1 MAESGSMDL
10 LGIGAVASAA
20 GSLPKWYQAWKQSN
34 LADDMQKDLKRP
46 AFEIPKSE
54 QEALQSAR
62 AQAGMT
68 RLPGQSAM
76 EGRLDQ
82 NTANQI
88 NTIERMGTGGA
99 NDINAASRAYGM
111 QQEGENALG
120 VNAANMFL
128 GNQQV
133 LRNELNNNAEWQN
146 KQWQWDKQMPYE
158 TSARAIAALRQS
170 SAENL
175 NSAVGDI
182 TGGISNMALAGYMG
196 GGKLNFG
203 GDKTGT
209 TGMPTTNPQSS
220 QTDFMGLMDKRQADM
235 MGGGYGNLS
244 GGTLGNQGVATNFGN
259 NNSPYTNPFN
269 DIARKPL
276 FQTFSDFGGGYTPSF
291 K

>member
-1 MAESGSMDL
+1 MALPL
-10 LGIGAVASAA
+10 LALGAAASAA

-34 LADDMQKDLKRP
+34 LADEMQKDLKRP
-46 AFEIPKSE
+46 DFEIPQSE
-54 QEALQSAR
+54 IESLQSAQ

-88 NTIERMGTGGA
+88 NTIQRMGTGGA

-111 QQEGENALG
+111 QQEGENTLG
-120 VNAANMFL
+120 LNAANMFL
-128 GNQQV
+128 GNQQI
-133 LRNELNNNAEWQN
+133 LRNELNQNAEWQN

-158 TSARAIAALRQS
+158 TSARAIAALKQS

-182 TGGISNMALAGYMG
+182 TGGLSNMALAGYMG
-196 GGKLNFG
+196 QTKGFDLSGNKTGSPVVTTPATSETPGNLFG
-203 GDKTGT
+203 GNYGFSPKKEEF
-209 TGMPTTNPQSS
+209 SS
-220 QTDFMGLMDKRQADM
+220 FSDF
-235 MGGGYGNLS
+235 NTS
-244 GGTLGNQGVATNFGN
+244 V
-259 NNSPYTNPFN
+259 NNSEATSNNASNNLFGGNYGFTQ
-269 DIARKPL
+269 RKPL
-276 FQTFSDFGGGYTPSF
+276 FSTFSDFGGGYTPRF

>member
-1 MAESGSMDL
+1 MPLPL
-10 LGIGAVASAA
+10 LAIGAIASAA

-46 AFEIPKSE
+46 DFEIPKSE
-54 QEALQSAR
+54 IESLQSAQ

-68 RLPGQSAM
+68 RMPGQSAM

-88 NTIERMGTGGA
+88 NTIQRMGTGGA

-111 QQEGENALG
+111 QQEGENTLG
-120 VNAANMFL
+120 LNAANMFL
-128 GNQQV
+128 GNQQI
-133 LRNELNNNAEWQN
+133 LRNELNQNAEWQN

-158 TSARAIAALRQS
+158 TSAKAIAALKQS

-196 GGKLNFG
+196 QTKGFDLSGNKIGSAAGATSETAGNIFG
-203 GDKTGT
+203 GNYGFS
-209 TGMPTTNPQSS
+209 PQKEEFSS
-220 QTDFMGLMDKRQADM
+220 FGDFNSSPSQGGFGLNSF
-235 MGGGYGNLS
+235 G
-244 GGTLGNQGVATNFGN
+244 GN
-259 NNSPYTNPFN
+259 NTS
-269 DIARKPL
+269 IQRKPL
-276 FQTFSDFGGGYTPSF
+276 FQTFSDFGGGYIPRF

>member
-10 LGIGAVASAA
+10 LGIGAVSSLV
-20 GSLPKWYQAWKQSN
+20 GTLPKWYQAWKQSN
-34 LADDMQKDLKRP
+34 LADDMSKDLKRP
-46 AFEIPKSE
+46 DFEIPQSE
-54 QEALQSAR
+54 IESLQSAQ

-88 NTIERMGTGGA
+88 NTIQRMGTGGA

-111 QQEGENALG
+111 QQEGENTLG
-120 VNAANMFL
+120 LNAANMFL
-128 GNQQV
+128 GNQQI
-133 LRNELNNNAEWQN
+133 LRNELNQNAEWQN

-175 NSAVGDI
+175 NSAVGDL

-196 GGKLNFG
+196 GGKLKFG
-203 GDKTGT
+203 ADETGVP
-209 TGMPTTNPQSS
+209 GANPQSS
-220 QTDFMGLMDKRQADM
+220 QNQLMGLMDLNQTNNRPIVGAGYLTADQEFKV
-235 MGGGYGNLS
+235 N
-244 GGTLGNQGVATNFGN
+244 
-259 NNSPYTNPFN
+259 
-269 DIARKPL
+269 RKPL
-276 FQTFSDFGGGYTPSF
+276 FQTFSDFGGGYTPKF
-291 K
+291 TKN

>member
-1 MAESGSMDL
+1 MALPL
-10 LGIGAVASAA
+10 LALGAIASAA

-46 AFEIPKSE
+46 DFEIPKSE
-54 QEALQSAR
+54 IESLQSAQ

-88 NTIERMGTGGA
+88 NTIQRMGTGGA

-111 QQEGENALG
+111 QQEGENTLG
-120 VNAANMFL
+120 LNAANMFL
-128 GNQQV
+128 GNQQI
-133 LRNELNNNAEWQN
+133 LRNELNQNAEWQN

-158 TSARAIAALRQS
+158 TSARAIAALKQS

-196 GGKLNFG
+196 QTKGFDLSGNKIG
-203 GDKTGT
+203 SVAPGV
-209 TGMPTTNPQSS
+209 NPQST
-220 QTDFMGLMDKRQADM
+220 QTDFMGLMDKGQADM

-244 GGTLGNQGVATNFGN
+244 GGTLGNEGVATKFNN

-269 DIARKPL
+269 DITRKPL